1 VTAFTEHVVDDAI
14 FQMEKNKSP
23 GPDGFLSKFY
33 QSLWEVIKI
42 DLMALIRA
50 FKEGRLSLFHLNF

>member
-1 VTAFTEHVVDDAI
+1 VSDFTEHVVDDAI

-23 GPDGFLSKFY
+23 RPDGFLSKFY

-50 FKEGRLSLFHLNF
+50 FQEGRLSLFHLHF